1 MQHTHLYINGAHKSA
16 TSNET
21 FTSINPATGQ
31 SLATIDR
38 ASQADVDA
46 AVVSSQAG
54 FAIWSA
60 MMPVERARI
69 LQKAAQ
75 ILRERNDALA
85 ELEVLDTGKPLQ
97 EANCVDIAS
106 GADVIEYYAGLISGM
121 QGTQQD
127 LGKDA
132 FFMSRRE
139 PLGVCAGIGAWN
151 YPIQIACWKSGPC
164 LAAGNA
170 MIFKPSEETPLSVM
184 KLAEIFTEA
193 GLPDGVFNVVQG
205 DYRVGQ
211 MLTAHKDIVKVSF
224 TGESGTGKK
233 IMVDSAS
240 NLKQVTMELGG
251 KSPMLVFDDA
261 KLDNAVAGAMLAN
274 FYTQGEVCTNGT
286 RVFVQA
292 GVYDE
297 FIAKVVQ
304 RANTIK
310 LGDPLDL
317 DTQMGA
323 LISADGYFVEPTVF
337 TDCTDDMVHVKEEI
351 FGPVMSIL
359 KFTDEDEVIARA
371 NDSDYGLA
379 AGVFSQDIS
388 RAHRV
393 INQMQAGIC
402 WINSWGDSPAEM
414 PVGGYKQSGIG
425 RENHKMMLD
434 HYQQTKNLLVSYTET
449 KRLEYRIFQGQGSW
463 MPEDAVLIRN
473 RSYQELSGCH
483 LAVPLMVQPQ
493 EAIVVIVGWLQDTEC
508 VSPNPFVPKGKV
520 VLTARARL
528 TQKRGAIGPKDAE
541 NGQLESMARVDVARI
556 DKQTS
561 INLAP
566 HYLELINADPI
577 VENVFLL
584 EPPSTNNGPHLA
596 YAIQWLLFFGVGIIG
611 YPLFLRRQAIHGEN
625 ESLDN

>member
-1 MQHTHLYINGAHKSA
+1 MQHTQLYIHGAHQGA

-21 FTSINPATGQ
+21 FISINPATALP
-31 SLATIDR
+31 LATIDQ
-38 ASQADVDA
+38 ASQKDVNA
-46 AVVSSQAG
+46 AVESAQAG
-54 FAIWSA
+54 FYVWSN

-75 ILRERNDALA
+75 ILRQRNDELA
-85 ELEVLDTGKPLQ
+85 HLEVLDTGKPLQ

-164 LAAGNA
+164 LAAGNT

-193 GLPDGVFNVVQG
+193 GMPDGVFNVVQG

-211 MLTAHKDIVKVSF
+211 MLTAHKDISKVSF

-233 IMVDSAS
+233 IMADSAS

-251 KSPMLVFDDA
+251 KSPLLVFDDA

-286 RVFVQA
+286 RVYVQA
-292 GVYDE
+292 GVYDK
-297 FIAKVVQ
+297 FVAKVVA
-304 RANTIK
+304 RANSIK

-323 LISADGYFVEPTVF
+323 LISAPHLEKVMGYIEGAKLTSARLVCGGNRHHSEATKNGYFVEPTVF
-337 TDCTDDMVHVKEEI
+337 ADCTDDMVHVKEEI

-414 PVGGYKQSGIG
+414 PVGGYKQSGVG
-425 RENHKMMLD
+425 RENGPETLHHYTQVKSVFVRLD
-434 HYQQTKNLLVSYTET
+434 
-449 KRLEYRIFQGQGSW
+449 
-463 MPEDAVLIRN
+463 D
-473 RSYQELSGCH
+473 
-483 LAVPLMVQPQ
+483 
-493 EAIVVIVGWLQDTEC
+493 
-508 VSPNPFVPKGKV
+508 
-520 VLTARARL
+520 
-528 TQKRGAIGPKDAE
+528 
-541 NGQLESMARVDVARI
+541 LES
-556 DKQTS
+556 
-561 INLAP
+561 P
-566 HYLELINADPI
+566 Y
-577 VENVFLL
+577 
-584 EPPSTNNGPHLA
+584 
-596 YAIQWLLFFGVGIIG
+596 
-611 YPLFLRRQAIHGEN
+611 
-625 ESLDN
+625 